1 MTAQKKSQ
9 QDQDQPKPV
18 SGEPVPA
25 AVPNDGS
32 GDDAE
37 NLIQPVETE

>member
-1 MTAQKKSQ
+1 MTDQKKSQ
-9 QDQDQPKPV
+9 QDQDQPKPAP
-18 SGEPVPA
+18 GEPVPA

-32 GDDAE
+32 GDNVE